1 LPEYFRRR
9 KTMGKN
15 KDNHGIQQ
23 GALDHAPSQQG
34 KKTHD
39 RQAEIAHTPADV
51 NAAGVSERRD
61 VGEEIKRHDT
71 KGHDRLFED
80 RQQHDEADR
89 NSEKTRLARDI
100 QRHHH
105 ESEDE
110 LTQRNVQSR
119 AKRKN

>member
-1 LPEYFRRR
+1 
-9 KTMGKN
+9 MGKN
-15 KDNHGIQQ
+15 KDNQGVQQ

-34 KKTHD
+34 EKTRS
-39 RQAEIAHTPADV
+39 RQAEIANTPSDV

-80 RQQHDEADR
+80 RQQHDEADK

-100 QRHHH
+100 ERHHH
-105 ESEDE
+105 DSDE
-110 LTQRNVQSR
+110 ELAHRNRVSS
-119 AKRKN
+119 AKRKS